1 MRQQLSN
8 FTYGVLDYGAYP
20 IGMLIV
26 APFILRN
33 LGVAQ
38 YGIWTVTASVVNI
51 GSVVASGFGD
61 ACTQRIAARI
71 SSGQQDEVAPL
82 IRAAMGIH
90 LTLAVLIAAAVWFVA
105 PALAGRLSMHDPSLL
120 NTCVDC
126 IRLAG
131 ALTAI
136 RAFEAVCIG
145 TQKAYQRYGP
155 ALRTSIA
162 GRLLSLA
169 AAAAMASRGKSVIA
183 IMAVTALLTFFALAV
198 QVRGL
203 QHLVGGLIAPAYED
217 SLSKD
222 LVRFG
227 FFTWVLAVANL
238 AFSQADRLAGGASVG
253 AAAIVSYALCAQ
265 LCQPVYGLTA
275 AGLHFLF
282 PYLAS
287 RRPDEEPDALART
300 LLLAIAANVALA
312 LIGAGSLLTIGNRLL
327 RLLAND
333 ELARAS
339 KPLLPVVLAGS
350 ALLALSVTGSY
361 AMVALGKVRTAAL
374 LNFAGCFAMVL
385 FTAAFL
391 RERGVMAFA
400 EGRIMFA
407 LIALCVYIPLFTGI
421 RHATSGQHFATAE
434 VVEEA

>member
-8 FTYGVLDYGAYP
+8 FTYGVLDYAAYP

-38 YGIWTVTASVVNI
+38 YGIWTVAASVVNI

-61 ACTQRIAARI
+61 AGTQRIASRI
-71 SSGQQDEVAPL
+71 SSGRQHEVASVV
-82 IRAAMGIH
+82 RAAMGIH
-90 LTLAVLIAAAVWFVA
+90 LILGLLSAAAIWCVA
-105 PALAGRLSMHDPSLL
+105 PVLADRLAMHDSALRS
-120 NTCVDC
+120 TSIAC

-136 RAFEAVCIG
+136 RAIEAVCIS

-169 AAAAMASRGKSVIA
+169 AAAALASRGESVTT
-183 IMAVTALLTFFALAV
+183 IMATAAALTGAALAV
-198 QVRGL
+198 QAWGL
-203 QHLVGGLIAPAYED
+203 QRLVGDPIAPAYED
-217 SLSKD
+217 SMSRD
-222 LVRFG
+222 LLRFG
-227 FFTWVLAVANL
+227 VFTWVLASTNV

-287 RRPDEEPDALART
+287 RQAVHDRPAIARA
-300 LLLAIAANVALA
+300 LLLTSAANVILV
-312 LIGAGSLLTIGNRLL
+312 LIGAGSLLGAGPRLL
-327 RLLAND
+327 RFVAN
-333 ELARAS
+333 EEVARAGT
-339 KPLLPVVLAGS
+339 PLLPSVLAGS
-350 ALLALSVTGSY
+350 AMLALTVTGSY
-361 AMVALGKVRTAAL
+361 AMVALGRVRTVAIVNL
-374 LNFAGCFAMVL
+374 AGCFAMVL
-385 FTAAFL
+385 FSAAFL
-391 RERGVMAFA
+391 RGRGALALA
-400 EGRIMFA
+400 EGRILFA
-407 LIALCVYIPLFTGI
+407 LIALCVYIPLFRGLRRTAGI
-421 RHATSGQHFATAE
+421 QYFASGEA
-434 VVEEA
+434 VEEA